1 MAGRVWQ
8 AATRHTPVRVTRP
21 LSTAV
26 FDCTT
31 GLLYPVWLMFSRL
44 DGENGLV
51 LRMILSG
58 GVEYITRHR
67 FYVSGGHPGR
77 GAIPAHRGRLPE

>member
-1 MAGRVWQ
+1 
-8 AATRHTPVRVTRP
+8 
-21 LSTAV
+21 
-26 FDCTT
+26 
-31 GLLYPVWLMFSRL
+31 MFSRL

-77 GAIPAHRGRLPE
+77 GTIPAHRGRLPEIHHQGEKGQ